1 MNIHLEALQHQR
13 DALNAVLNNFPALA
27 AMQPDFFYANPV
39 LQNADE
45 KTATDREQS
54 FIDIKMETG
63 TGKTYVYTRA
73 MYELHQKYG
82 LYKFIIVA
90 PSLAIKEGTKNFIQS
105 DYARQ
110 HFSTF
115 FPNKKIELQ
124 TVSAGDFTT
133 KKGKRKNIPVA
144 LMQFCEATKNE
155 KNTIQCL
162 LLSDKGFLDRA
173 DSALFKDDYDQT
185 LFGGYACPID
195 AIKNT
200 LPILIIDE
208 PHRLKRDGKSYANI
222 MEKISPQVIIRFGA
236 TFPDIKTG
244 KGTSSV
250 IKKDFYRGTPQFDL
264 GAVEAFN
271 QDLVK
276 GVDVQFPHLPENAAD
291 RYRVKSVTGKELVL
305 SKNNKEWLVKIG
317 ENLSMTGGRF
327 EGDVRYDGNKQLS
340 TGLEL
345 AVGMELIEGVFSN
358 AYQELLL
365 QQAVDAHFETEIKN
379 FHRNGYKV
387 KTHTLFFIDSIT
399 SYREKN
405 GWLKCTF
412 EKLLKAK
419 LDALLA
425 EYRSGDYHD
434 YLAATKKNIG
444 VSHGGYF
451 ARDWGEPD
459 ESAVAEEREDIL
471 YKERT
476 LSFKK
481 ANGEWN
487 IRRFFFSK
495 WALREGWDNPNV
507 FTICKLRTSGSE
519 TSKIQ
524 EVGRGLRLPVDEKG
538 NRLSNEAWKLNFI
551 IGWDE
556 KDFAEKLIGEI
567 NRDAKI
573 VLNKELLTPEM
584 ITIICKSRNITP
596 ESLLEQLDAAEIVNR
611 ANAFKDGGY
620 EKLLALYPELL
631 QTQIKNGKITSPL
644 ITEKQKKIKLRTN
657 NWKKIAEFWQ
667 EVSKRYMLSFE
678 RIDTGIVSDLFGQV
692 LRTDG
697 VFDDNKAVMVTV
709 KGTRKTADRKIMLE
723 EKTLTIATNHPLGKI
738 PYNEFVEKLA
748 QRTALPVQIL
758 HTQLWKAL
766 REHAAAGLDTAAVN
780 AQLNQNSLEK
790 IIALWCQKFVETFAA
805 KYTYDALYFTA
816 ETAILQNGSFVS
828 ELPAGYVGNFEAAD
842 IADDPR
848 NLYETPLFYDS
859 EQPEHAIL
867 KISPPQKITV
877 FGKIPRRA
885 IKVPTYT
892 GGSTTPDFVYAVETE
907 AHKNLYILLETKAQ
921 DMRGAEKLAVECQE
935 RLFAIVQNVQWHLIT
950 DADEVRRL
958 LSGF

>member
-13 DALNAVLNNFPALA
+13 DALDAVLNNFPGLA
-27 AMQPDFFYANPV
+27 AMQLDFSYANPL
-39 LQNADE
+39 LQNTDE
-45 KTATDREQS
+45 HAATDREQS

-82 LYKFIIVA
+82 LYKFIIVV
-90 PSLAIKEGTKNFIQS
+90 PSLAIKEGTKNFIES

-124 TVSAGDFTT
+124 TVSAGDFNA
-133 KKGKRKNIPVA
+133 KKGRRKNIPVS
-144 LMQFCEATKNE
+144 LMQFCESSKHE
-155 KNTIQCL
+155 KNIIQCL

-185 LFGGYACPID
+185 LFGGYSCPIE

-208 PHRLKRDGKSYANI
+208 PHRLKRDGKSYMNI
-222 MEKISPQVIIRFGA
+222 MEKICPQVIIRFGA
-236 TFPDIKTG
+236 TFPDVKPGKDKTA
-244 KGTSSV
+244 
-250 IKKDFYRGTPQFDL
+250 IIEKDFYRGTPQFDL

-276 GVDVQFPHLPENAAD
+276 GVDVQFPHLPENAAA

-305 SKNNKEWLVKIG
+305 SKNNKEWLIKIG
-317 ENLSMTGGRF
+317 ENLSITGGIF
-327 EGDVRYDGNKQLS
+327 DGDVRYDGNKQLS

-387 KTHTLFFIDSIT
+387 KTHTLFFIDSIP
-399 SYREKN
+399 SYRDKN

-412 EKLLKAK
+412 EKVLKAK
-419 LDALLA
+419 IDVLLA
-425 EYRSGDYHD
+425 EYTSGEYHD
-434 YLAATKKNIG
+434 YLTATKKNIG
-444 VSHGGYF
+444 IAHGGYF

-471 YKERT
+471 HKERT

-481 ANGEWN
+481 ADGEWN

-495 WALREGWDNPNV
+495 WTLREGWDNPNV

-524 EVGRGLRLPVDEKG
+524 EVGRGLRLPVDEQG
-538 NRLSNEAWKLNFI
+538 NRLSNESWKLNFI
-551 IGWDE
+551 VGWDE

-573 VLNKELLTPEM
+573 VLNKESLTPEM
-584 ITIICKSRNITP
+584 ITIICTSRNIST
-596 ESLLEQLDAAEIVNR
+596 ESLLKQLDTAEIINR
-611 ANAFKDGGY
+611 ANKFKDGGY
-620 EKLLALYPELL
+620 EKLIVLYPELL
-631 QTQIKNGKITSPL
+631 QTQVKNGKITSPL
-644 ITEKQKKIKLRTN
+644 LKEKQKKIKLRTN
-657 NWKKIAEFWQ
+657 NWKKLEGFWQ

-678 RIDTGIVSDLFGQV
+678 RIDPDVMSSLFSQV
-692 LRTDG
+692 LRIDG
-697 VFDDNKAVMVTV
+697 VFDENKTVTITV
-709 KGTRKTADRKIMLE
+709 KGTKKAAGGKIMLE
-723 EKTLTIATNHPLGKI
+723 EKTLTIANNHSLGNI

-748 QRTALPVQIL
+748 RRTALPVQML
-758 HTQLWKAL
+758 HTQLWKVL
-766 REHAAAGLDTAAVN
+766 TEYTDQVLDTAAVN
-780 AQLNQNSLEK
+780 ARLTQHSLEK
-790 IIALWCQKFVETFAA
+790 ITFLWCQKFTETFAA
-805 KYTYDALYFTA
+805 KYTYDALQFTA
-816 ETAILQNGSFVS
+816 DTSILQNGSFID

-848 NLYETPLFYDS
+848 NLYSTPLFYDS
-859 EQPEHAIL
+859 EQPEHEIL
-867 KISPPQKITV
+867 KISPPPKITV

-885 IKVPTYT
+885 IKVPTYI
-892 GGSTTPDFVYAVETE
+892 GGSTTPDFVYAVETD
-907 AHKNLYILLETKAQ
+907 KNHYLYVLLETKAQ
-921 DMRGAEKLAVECQE
+921 DMRGAEKRAVESQE
-935 RLFAIVQNVQWHLIT
+935 RLFATVQNVQWHLIT
-950 DADEVRRL
+950 DADEVSSL
-958 LSGF
+958 LNSF